1 MDLIDNFGILLPTR
15 GVLVYADGGKP
26 RVELN
31 WQIAETVERLG
42 YDSVWVGDSIT
53 SKPRLEPL
61 TIMSALA
68 ARTQR
73 VKIGTAVMLTALRH
87 PVHLAHALA
96 TIDNVSNGR
105 VILGAG
111 AGRGDNQMYVD
122 EHSSVGVPVK
132 ERAGRMEEGIRV
144 LRALWSEEDV
154 TFEGDYYPL
163 HNVTLEPQPLQDPLP
178 IWISSNWVQRGLRR
192 VAEMGDAWITN
203 VPSVELF
210 ERCWDRVQEN
220 ASSIGRDA
228 QLMTRAL
235 YISVNLN
242 EKDEALAEGDRFM
255 QAYYSRPYEAVSK
268 QLLCVFGPPEKC
280 VEAIRNYRTAGINYF
295 IVRFA
300 SPNQLEQLNKFT
312 KYVLPEVGKNA
323 N

>member
-1 MDLIDNFGILLPTR
+1 MDLIKDFGILLPTR
-15 GVLVYADGGKP
+15 GVLVYAEGGRP
-26 RVELN
+26 GVELN
-31 WQIAETVERLG
+31 WQMAETVERLG
-42 YDSVWVGDSIT
+42 YDSVWVGDSVT

-61 TIMSALA
+61 TIMSVLA

-73 VKIGTAVMLTALRH
+73 VRIGTAVMLSALRH

-105 VILGAG
+105 TILGAG

-122 EHSSVGVPVK
+122 EHEVVGIPIK
-132 ERAGRMEEGIRV
+132 ERADRMEEGIRIM
-144 LRALWSEEDV
+144 RALWSGENV

-163 HNVTLEPQPLQDPLP
+163 HDVTLEPHPLQDSLP
-178 IWISSNWVQRGLRR
+178 IWISSNWVRRGLKR

-203 VPSVELF
+203 VPSMELF
-210 ERCWDRVQEN
+210 DRCWERVQEN
-220 ASSIGRDA
+220 AANVGRDA
-228 QLMTRAL
+228 SEMPRAL

-242 EKDEALAEGDRFM
+242 EEADALAEGDQFM

-268 QLLCVFGPPEKC
+268 QLLCVFGPADKC
-280 VEAIRNYRTAGINYF
+280 IESINTYRDAGVTYF

-300 SPNQLEQLNKFT
+300 SPNQMEQLNRFT
-312 KYVLPEVGKNA
+312 RYVLPHVG
-323 N
+323 

>member
-1 MDLIDNFGILLPTR
+1 MNAADNFGILMPTR
-15 GVLVYADGGKP
+15 GVLVYTDGGRPK
-26 RVELN
+26 VELN
-31 WQIAETVERLG
+31 WQMAETVERLG

-96 TIDNVSNGR
+96 TVDNISNGR
-105 VILGAG
+105 IILGAG

-122 EHSSVGVPVK
+122 EHSSVGVPVS
-132 ERAGRMEEGIRV
+132 ERADRMEDGIRIM
-144 LRALWSEEDV
+144 RALWTGDSV
-154 TFEGDYYPL
+154 THESDYYPL
-163 HNVTLEPQPLQDPLP
+163 ANVALEPCPVQDPLP
-178 IWISSNWVQRGLRR
+178 IWISSNWVRRGLKR

-210 ERCWDRVQEN
+210 SRCWDRVQEN
-220 ASSIGRDA
+220 AEKVGRDPKE
-228 QLMTRAL
+228 MTRAL

-242 EKDEALAEGDRFM
+242 EEDEALAEGDRFM

-280 VEAIRNYRTAGINYF
+280 AQAIRSYREAGVNYF

-300 SPNQLEQLNKFT
+300 SPNQAGQLNRFT
-312 KYVLPEVGKNA
+312 NEVLPAVI
-323 N
+323 

>member
-1 MDLIDNFGILLPTR
+1 MDLINDFGILLPTR
-15 GVLVYADGGKP
+15 GVLVYADGGRP

-31 WQIAETVERLG
+31 WQMAETVERLG

-61 TIMSALA
+61 AMMSALA

-73 VKIGTAVMLTALRH
+73 VRIGTAVMLTALRH

-122 EHSSVGVPVK
+122 EHDAVGIPVG
-132 ERAGRMEEGIRV
+132 ERAGRMEEGIRIM
-144 LRALWSEEDV
+144 RALWSEEDV
-154 TFEGDYYPL
+154 FYEGDYYPL

-178 IWISSNWVQRGLRR
+178 IWISSNWVRRGLKR

-210 ERCWDRVQEN
+210 QRCWDRVQEN
-220 ASSIGRDA
+220 AEGVGRDA
-228 QLMTRAL
+228 GEMTRAL

-242 EKDEALAEGDRFM
+242 DEDEALAEGDQFM
-255 QAYYSRPYEAVSK
+255 QSYYSRPYEAVSK

-280 VEAIRNYRTAGINYF
+280 IESINTFREAGVTYF

-300 SPNQLEQLNKFT
+300 SPNQSEQLNRFT
-312 KYVLPEVGKNA
+312 KYVLPHVQ
-323 N
+323 